1 MNDTNG
7 EAVSTDHPRPWGA
20 IKGRS
25 GIAIKDAKGATVLLL
40 AFTGVA
46 SRERKKRA
54 ASLILEAVNGR
65 P

>member
-1 MNDTNG
+1 MSDTNG
-7 EAVSTDHPRPWGA
+7 EAVSTSSSLGA